1 MTMQSFFAAVR
12 KAFGPLSQ
20 KQVEG
25 IEIILRATMDLPLA
39 HQAYVLATAWHET
52 AATMQP
58 IAEYGKGAKKAYGK
72 KDSTGKAPYG
82 RGYVQ
87 LTWRENYVKADAK
100 LGLEG
105 QLAADY
111 DLALRPDIAVQIL
124 VRGMVEG
131 WFTGKKLRDYKP
143 ESYKDMAAY
152 YAAMRPIVN
161 GKDKAALIAG
171 HALKFQDAL
180 GLIDDADP
188 APTKPEVGTIP
199 TQAPQMPQER
209 PPVAPAPNPSG
220 TGESPQAA
228 QPAQK
233 RGLLLAIL
241 ELIAAI
247 FGSRKG

>member
-1 MTMQSFFAAVR
+1 
-12 KAFGPLSQ
+12 
-20 KQVEG
+20 
-25 IEIILRATMDLPLA
+25 MDPPLA
-39 HQAYVLATAWHET
+39 HHAYVLATAWHET

-72 KDSTGKAPYG
+72 ADKTGKAPYG

-105 QLAADY
+105 KLAADY
-111 DLALRPDIAVQIL
+111 DLALRPDIAGQIL
-124 VRGMVEG
+124 VRGMIEG
-131 WFTGKKLRDYKP
+131 WFTGKKLSDYPPSKYP
-143 ESYKDMAAY
+143 TTTDCYD
-152 YAAMRPIVN
+152 AMRPIVN
-161 GKDKAALIAG
+161 GRDKAALIAN
-171 HALKFQDAL
+171 HAKKFEDAL

-188 APTKPEVGTIP
+188 APKPAVGTIP
-199 TQAPQMPQER
+199 TQAPQMPQEP
-209 PPVAPAPNPSG
+209 PPVVPAPNPSG